1 MYVILRKIY
10 IMKYIIRSIS
20 TIIVLFVL
28 IACTEKHNL
37 KKIMTEFSKSEIV
50 IPDTMFVVNAKES
63 AWMSHN
69 KSNDQKLIIYIDSTS
84 CSACRIAHFIDMIP
98 LYELADSLNNK
109 FSVMAIFSPEMS
121 KMADVELQLKLL
133 DFQYPIYLDVEKE
146 FAAKNTIPFDKRF
159 HNFLISGDGKVKY
172 VGNPLAN
179 EQLMTIFLSVL

>member
-1 MYVILRKIY
+1 
-10 IMKYIIRSIS
+10 MKYIIRSIS

-69 KSNDQKLIIYIDSTS
+69 KSNDQKLIIYIDSTA